1 MPDELAHVLQRLGKG
16 TVARKLESPTPDF
29 KVPSTSPKATFVN
42 VTEAAVCFAN
52 SAGGTIVL
60 GVSDD
65 VAGPGALVGTEI
77 APEILRRAVYE
88 RTSPGL
94 DVSVDSLVVDSVALL
109 VVTVPE
115 GLEVY
120 GTSTGRYCWRRG
132 TDCVPMTA
140 DDVARLREE
149 RRGDDWSARSARR
162 GGLEEVDATALA
174 RARELLSGVPAPG
187 TAALSRGSDTDLLRG
202 LGLLTPAGAL
212 THAGWLMFARR
223 PSGEQASIVYQYRR
237 VAGGEPDAVLHL
249 GEPLLLAVERLLEA
263 AALRLVQTPV
273 NLAGGQQVAV
283 PDFPPAAVREALLNA
298 GVHGDHRT
306 GRPIQVEH
314 SPEWLT
320 VTSPGPLVAG
330 VTPQNILRHRH
341 RARFRLLFT
350 AFRHLGLVE
359 QVGAGVDRMY
369 REMLRFGRTPPR
381 IVEDRDQVSV
391 TFVADEPNTR
401 IARFVNTL
409 PHRDRDDLDV
419 LLVLGMLRR
428 RRAVNA
434 PAVAVEIQ
442 RPAADAQLLLRRLSE
457 GERPLLE
464 PTAGSSHRRQPN
476 YRLRGPALAELGS
489 AVAYH
494 RAPSTE
500 RDRKIIEHL
509 TEYGSINNRTVQNLF
524 DVDVHRASA
533 ILRDLVERDLVVR
546 TSDQT
551 RGLSVRYGPG
561 PALRTD

>member
-1 MPDELAHVLQRLGKG
+1 
-16 TVARKLESPTPDF
+16 
-29 KVPSTSPKATFVN
+29 
-42 VTEAAVCFAN
+42 
-52 SAGGTIVL
+52 
-60 GVSDD
+60 
-65 VAGPGALVGTEI
+65 
-77 APEILRRAVYE
+77 
-88 RTSPGL
+88 
-94 DVSVDSLVVDSVALL
+94 
-109 VVTVPE
+109 
-115 GLEVY
+115 
-120 GTSTGRYCWRRG
+120 
-132 TDCVPMTA
+132 
-140 DDVARLREE
+140 
-149 RRGDDWSARSARR
+149 
-162 GGLEEVDATALA
+162 
-174 RARELLSGVPAPG
+174 
-187 TAALSRGSDTDLLRG
+187 
-202 LGLLTPAGAL
+202 
-212 THAGWLMFARR
+212 
-223 PSGEQASIVYQYRR
+223 
-237 VAGGEPDAVLHL
+237 
-249 GEPLLLAVERLLEA
+249 
-263 AALRLVQTPV
+263 
-273 NLAGGQQVAV
+273 
-283 PDFPPAAVREALLNA
+283 
-298 GVHGDHRT
+298 
-306 GRPIQVEH
+306 
-314 SPEWLT
+314 T

-330 VTPQNILRHRH
+330 VTPQNILRHPH

-391 TFVADEPNTR
+391 TFVADEPNIR
-401 IARFVNTL
+401 IARFVNAL
-409 PHRDRDDLDV
+409 PQRDRDDLDV

-442 RPAADAQLLLRRLSE
+442 RPAPDAQLLLRRLSE

-476 YRLRGPALAELGS
+476 YRLRGPVLAELGS

-533 ILRDLVERDLVVR
+533 ILRDLVERDVVVR

-551 RGLSVRYGPG
+551 RGQRVRYGPG
-561 PALRTD
+561 PALRTGLRN